1 MHKGNKYRLYLTPE
15 WVFHIGRH
23 VGEANENWKQLD
35 KVKIDF
41 DRKVDILYPALSKA
55 KQKTIKTAKQG
66 IAINDISKVSIES
79 HTIEFSI
86 TYKSETYFCS
96 IPIHYFHM
104 ILDKLSSSSITLPH
118 NAIEEIYGETEETLD
133 AETKK
138 LYEEV
143 HDYLEGLIITIK

>member
-1 MHKGNKYRLYLTPE
+1 
-15 WVFHIGRH
+15 
-23 VGEANENWKQLD
+23 
-35 KVKIDF
+35 
-41 DRKVDILYPALSKA
+41 
-55 KQKTIKTAKQG
+55 
-66 IAINDISKVSIES
+66 
-79 HTIEFSI
+79 
-86 TYKSETYFCS
+86 
-96 IPIHYFHM
+96 M